1 MPCLL
6 VENKVDLLEKEE
18 LEDPSLQEFVQRGN
32 FIGSFRVSAKTNL
45 NISESM
51 EFLLKNIIQRMENM
65 KNIGEFTNQRKKV
78 SLNPGN
84 TQTSKRKNNESCC

>member
-6 VENKVDLLEKEE
+6 VENKVDLLEKED
-18 LEDPSLQEFVQRGN
+18 LEDPSLQEIVQQGN

-51 EFLLKNIIQRMENM
+51 DFLLKNIIQRMENM
-65 KNIGEFTNQRKKV
+65 KNIEEFTNRRKKV
-78 SLNPGN
+78 SLN